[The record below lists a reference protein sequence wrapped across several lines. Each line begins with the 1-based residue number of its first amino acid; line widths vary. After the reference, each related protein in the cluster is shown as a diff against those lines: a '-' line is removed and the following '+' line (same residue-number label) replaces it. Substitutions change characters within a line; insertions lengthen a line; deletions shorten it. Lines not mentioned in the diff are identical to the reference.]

1 MEERK
6 NQEALVPEST
16 ESPKRRFPTIGDLL
30 AMLGIVLGVQIV
42 VGLLLSLVAGFAGAG
57 PEQLLHD
64 GRYLCLT
71 FLASMSLALTGVL
84 LYRRRRGGTGRIVSF
99 STRRLH
105 PMLLLWSFVL
115 IFAVGIVIEP
125 LLDLLPDLTP
135 DLGRGFWTILMT
147 VVFAPLFEE
156 LLCRGVVLGSIRQRY
171 GVIAAW
177 LGSAA
182 FFGILHLNPV
192 QVVNAFILGLI
203 LGYIY
208 LATESIWAPVILH
221 ALNNTVAY
229 VMLATAGDLLFIDL
243 IGSRTLYGAV
253 YIVALA
259 VAGLSAYKIWESL
272 RRMKAAEKI
281 DAGA

>member
-1 MEERK
+1 MKEQHL
-6 NQEALVPEST
+6 QEALAPEST

-42 VGLLLSLVAGFAGAG
+42 VALLLSLVAGFAGAG

-71 FLASMSLALTGVL
+71 FLASMSLALIGVL
-84 LYRRRRGGTGRIVSF
+84 LYRRRRGGTGPIVSF

-115 IFAVGIVIEP
+115 IYAVGVVIEP
-125 LLDLLPDLTP
+125 LLNLLPDLTP

-147 VVFAPLFEE
+147 VCFAPLLEE
-156 LLCRGVVLGSIRQRY
+156 LLCRGVVLGSIRERY
-171 GVIAAW
+171 GVMAAW

-182 FFGILHLNPV
+182 FFAILHLNPV
-192 QVVNAFILGLI
+192 QVVNAFIIGLI

-208 LATESIWAPVILH
+208 LTTESIWAPIILH
-221 ALNNTVAY
+221 ALNNAVAY
-229 VMLATAGDLLFIDL
+229 ILLTWGGNRLLIDL
-243 IGSRTLYGAV
+243 IGNRTLYGAI
-253 YIVALA
+253 YLVALV
-259 VAGLSAYKIWESL
+259 VAGLSAYKIWEAL

-281 DAGA
+281 EAGA